1 MLLGLV
7 GTVRCHYRGL
17 LSVFGAF
24 VIQLTVGTYHGTFGN
39 MLPYFSS
46 YVRQVHPSIRHG
58 DLAMVFSTGG
68 LAQGV
73 SFMLGGLVFVPVL
86 GRRGC
91 LIFGCLVFTV
101 APLLTYFTLNTN
113 IAGITFSYGILGA
126 SAVNI
131 IMVPTLL
138 IPVTWFPNH
147 KGKVIGFIT
156 SGFGFSSTLFA
167 PLQTVIINPSN
178 ISPIPEEKTNSSS
191 SYFESEEVL
200 NNIPVALLYL
210 GCVYA
215 VLFVVGVLL
224 TVEKPRDT
232 KDDIDLTLSERLRE
246 AFSYLF
252 HQTFTRL
259 DFYLLWLTRL
269 LFLVVGAGILAHWKT
284 FSFTQSSN
292 DKLVSVAGSV
302 NGIMNCLSRV
312 VAGALLDR
320 FRFSRLMPVIASLL
334 TVILLSIYFI
344 AKTSFIGLIICTWL
358 VYALDF
364 SHFSTVPAQTINLF
378 PGVHSSVVVG
388 TVGLSDS
395 FSYAA
400 LGIINKLIM
409 SKDDDPRMFLWF
421 FMTLATCSFLA
432 IIVTSFVSFEKPVK
446 VDEKSIEFETKSC

>member
-1 MLLGLV
+1 ML
-7 GTVRCHYRGL
+7 
-17 LSVFGAF
+17 
-24 VIQLTVGTYHGTFGN
+24 
-39 MLPYFSS
+39 
-46 YVRQVHPSIRHG
+46 
-58 DLAMVFSTGG
+58 
-68 LAQGV
+68 
-73 SFMLGGLVFVPVL
+73 LGGLVFVPVL

-232 KDDIDLTLSERLRE
+232 KDDIDLTLSERLR
-246 AFSYLF
+246 
-252 HQTFTRL
+252 
-259 DFYLLWLTRL
+259 LT
-269 LFLVVGAGILAHWKT
+269 
-284 FSFTQSSN
+284 
-292 DKLVSVAGSV
+292 
-302 NGIMNCLSRV
+302 
-312 VAGALLDR
+312 
-320 FRFSRLMPVIASLL
+320 
-334 TVILLSIYFI
+334 
-344 AKTSFIGLIICTWL
+344 
-358 VYALDF
+358 
-364 SHFSTVPAQTINLF
+364 
-378 PGVHSSVVVG
+378 
-388 TVGLSDS
+388 
-395 FSYAA
+395 
-400 LGIINKLIM
+400 
-409 SKDDDPRMFLWF
+409 
-421 FMTLATCSFLA
+421 
-432 IIVTSFVSFEKPVK
+432 
-446 VDEKSIEFETKSC
+446 